1 MEFLTI
7 IIKTIIGYITLILVM
22 RFMGKREI
30 GQLNLFDLVILLTIV
45 DLLVVGIENYQ
56 SNFLLWIGA
65 ISLLGIMQ
73 KLIALLLLKCSFLR
87 SIIDGRESL
96 IINKGKVMTKNMKKN
111 NYNYDDLFVQL
122 RLKDIKSIEEVEYAI
137 LETNGELSVFKKEDS
152 DGTFPIPLIIS
163 GSINSE
169 ALVAIGYNK
178 EWLIS
183 KLKTKKYN
191 DYRKLLL
198 VLYKDNDI
206 IIYDDYK

>member
-169 ALVAIGYNK
+169 ALVALGYNK

>member
-1 MEFLTI
+1 
-7 IIKTIIGYITLILVM
+7 
-22 RFMGKREI
+22 
-30 GQLNLFDLVILLTIV
+30 
-45 DLLVVGIENYQ
+45 
-56 SNFLLWIGA
+56 
-65 ISLLGIMQ
+65 
-73 KLIALLLLKCSFLR
+73 
-87 SIIDGRESL
+87 
-96 IINKGKVMTKNMKKN
+96 MTKNMKKN